1 MARLGSP
8 RRFLLLLRHRRSSRP
23 APGPRQVRGGRGR
36 AERGRPR
43 RGRPR
48 AEPPGGPSP
57 LPEGSLRAPGAALD
71 AAGGCWGG
79 GASPGARRLGDGEVL
94 SGAPHRNAGRQPA
107 PWRGCGAGGARLRGT
122 GLRGQQERLQEV
134 RALQHGCGRVPCDIP
149 APPKTCKSP
158 GGSDLWGGVQLIR
171 KISTPGETLK
181 QVYTQI
187 SGEVVIFQISYLTW
201 IGRDILGNSK
211 PLLGLSTT

>member
-1 MARLGSP
+1 MPAGWGTGK
-8 RRFLLLLRHRRSSRP
+8 FCP
-23 APGPRQVRGGRGR
+23 APRTETPAGSQ
-36 AERGRPR
+36 R
-43 RGRPR
+43 R
-48 AEPPGGPSP
+48 
-57 LPEGSLRAPGAALD
+57 
-71 AAGGCWGG
+71 GG
-79 GASPGARRLGDGEVL
+79 GAGLGV
-94 SGAPHRNAGRQPA
+94 
-107 PWRGCGAGGARLRGT
+107 GGARLRGT

-158 GGSDLWGGVQLIR
+158 GGSDLWGGIQLIR